1 MPEND
6 APMSLVGADIL
17 NLVTTGMYHSPLAVY
32 REYIQNSADAI
43 ECSDQPDQGR
53 VEITIDPGERNVKI
67 RDNGPGL
74 THVEAKR
81 ALIPIARSLK
91 QRGVDRGFRGI
102 GRLSGLAF
110 ANRVKFR
117 TRASG
122 MQPVTE
128 ITWDGTSLR
137 TSALSGADP
146 GQIIRDC
153 VGVSRIAGAD
163 WPDRFFE
170 VELEH
175 IARHAAGKILNR
187 GAVHGYI
194 SEVCPVPMSEDFPFK
209 RQIEELFT
217 GRCLPLTLEVVLD
230 EDRNPIRRKHGVGLK
245 FSDNRKDVFV
255 ELQPIRI
262 RAPDNNKDAA
272 IGWIAHST
280 YLGAIPKE
288 LGVRGLRLREGNI
301 QIGDEHALDSLFRE
315 ERFNRWCV
323 GEVHIVDE
331 RLIPNGR
338 RDYFEP
344 SPHMRQVENH
354 LESIIRGI
362 VSRCRQASTA
372 RNDGRK
378 IRTTLQHLASAY
390 DLACSG
396 YLKADDARALIFRAL
411 EDAKALEE
419 HLSAAQLDEQ
429 HTATEL
435 ARIKEKLTRFR
446 PRRGRPSLGRVRG
459 REIATYRRVFRS
471 LTELSPSPSAA
482 KEIIESVLAR
492 A

>member
-1 MPEND
+1 MPEKD
-6 APMSLVGADIL
+6 VPMSLVGADIL
-17 NLVTTGMYHSPLAVY
+17 NLVTTGMYHTPLAVY

-43 ECSDQPDQGR
+43 ECSDLPDQGR
-53 VEITIDPGERNVKI
+53 VEISIDPGERNVKI

-74 THVEAKR
+74 THAEARR
-81 ALIPIARSLK
+81 ALIPIARSSK

-102 GRLSGLAF
+102 GRLAGLAF
-110 ANRVKFR
+110 ANRVRFR
-117 TRASG
+117 TRESG

-137 TSALSGADP
+137 ASALSGVDP
-146 GQIIRDC
+146 EQLIHDC
-153 VGVSRIAGAD
+153 VAVSRITGSD
-163 WPDRFFE
+163 WPDHFFE

-187 GAVHGYI
+187 SAVQRYVA
-194 SEVCPVPMSEDFPFK
+194 EVCPVPMSEEFPFK
-209 RQIEELFT
+209 TEIEELFA
-217 GRCLPLTLEVVLD
+217 GRRLPLALEVVLD
-230 EDRNPIRRKHGVGLK
+230 GDPNPICRKHGIGLK
-245 FSDNRKDVFV
+245 FSDNREDMFV
-255 ELQPIRI
+255 ELQSVRI
-262 RAPDNNKDAA
+262 PAADNNSDAA
-272 IGWIAHST
+272 IGWIAHSS

-301 QIGDEHALDSLFRE
+301 QIGDEHALDQLFRE

-323 GEVHIVDE
+323 GELHIVDE

-344 SPHMRQVENH
+344 SPHIRQVENH

-372 RNDGRK
+372 RNDSRK
-378 IRTTLQHLASAY
+378 VQTMLQHMAGAY

-396 YLKADDARALIFRAL
+396 YLKAEDARALILRAL
-411 EDAKALEE
+411 QNAEALEE
-419 HLSAAQLDEQ
+419 HLNAVNPNEQ
-429 HTATEL
+429 RTVGEL
-435 ARIKEKLTRFR
+435 ARLKDELVRFR
-446 PRRGRPSLGRVRG
+446 PRRGRPRMGKVRG
-459 REIATYRRVFRS
+459 QEIATYRRVFRS
-471 LTELSPSPSAA
+471 LTELSPSPNAA
-482 KEIIESVLAR
+482 KKIIESVIAN